1 MTFTLSFL
9 IFHNNK
15 IKMDITLLTDLKN
28 KVFIRTALLAI
39 NSLDEIFSLNDKLS
53 ADEILLEIFKKSLR
67 EFEQDFP
74 LILEMKVTREQLCSC
89 NKAMPGFGEFRSNFK
104 CYLDGIIS
112 EDQIILVP
120 NSLPEWRIGGMSYVS
135 SYPVPNSYTAF
146 SEYRRPYVFLEDMP
160 CSQQF
165 IVKGLCSRPIVP
177 DFRPDK
183 SFNPNSNKAAIYWMN
198 VEEGARGDYF
208 MNLVLA
214 NVLDY
219 IRQLKSSVQI
229 PGIGVDIFSNVDS
242 AYQEVRGRCDNFKM
256 VSGWYGEMIY

>member
-9 IFHNNK
+9 IFL
-15 IKMDITLLTDLKN
+15 IKMEITLLTDLKK
-28 KVFIRTALLAI
+28 KVFIRTTLLAI
-39 NSLDEIFSLNDKLS
+39 SSLDEILGLNDHLS

-67 EFEQDFP
+67 DFEQDFP
-74 LILEMKVTREQLCSC
+74 LILEMKVTKEQLCTC
-89 NKAMPGFGEFRSNFK
+89 NKTMPGFGEFKSNFA
-104 CYLDGIIS
+104 CYLDGSIS

-120 NSLPEWRIGGMSYVS
+120 NALPEWRLGGLSYVT
-135 SYPVPNSYTAF
+135 SYPVPNAYTAF

-160 CSQQF
+160 CSDQF

-177 DFRPDK
+177 DFLPDK
-183 SFNPNSNKAAIYWMN
+183 TFNPDSKKAAIYWMN

-208 MNLVLA
+208 MDLVLA
-214 NVLDY
+214 NVLDF

-242 AYQEVRGRCDNFKM
+242 AYQEVRSRCDQFKV